1 VEAFDAFPVGANVR
15 FEHYARPCIRNAVCR
30 HAVSLLSAVDR
41 PWGKRTLQDVI
52 LDPALPDPVSPED
65 YCGSRV
71 RAAEGLNDT
80 DFTSR
85 STHKPLRPWPIDPH
99 CIKIE
104 DLPPVLQL
112 RMKGFKLRDIAQE
125 LGCSIPT
132 AHRRV
137 KAAIQEVIHA

>member
-15 FEHYARPCIRNAVCR
+15 FERYARPCIRNAVCR
-30 HAVSLLSAVDR
+30 HAVSLVSAVDR
-41 PWGKRTLQDVI
+41 PWGKRTPQDVI

-85 STHKPLRPWPIDPH
+85 STHKPLRPCPTGTVSAPFA
-99 CIKIE
+99 
-104 DLPPVLQL
+104 VG
-112 RMKGFKLRDIAQE
+112 GFQGILV
-125 LGCSIPT
+125 G
-132 AHRRV
+132 
-137 KAAIQEVIHA
+137 